1 MLQITLVYKVLTM
14 LRHDL
19 QSVKPACKEPPVL
32 KNRSYMTRLGEI
44 LAGWA
49 MAASACA
56 MAAVA
61 FPAISAKAA
70 SQKDA
75 ARWEARAQAFDSGT
89 LTETDYVSPLS
100 ENLAPVFIKAAD
112 NVFVRDARLLNKGK
126 ASTPSILAWSE
137 TQMQTHQCL
146 AEAVYYEARSEVK
159 AGQMAV
165 AEVVLNRVKSKHY
178 PNTVCG
184 VVYQGAERSTGCQFT
199 FTCDGATAKMPKGVL
214 WERSKDIASLALT
227 GTMTP
232 VTGKATHYHTT
243 EVNPHWAPNMRPTK
257 LIGFHQFYRFKF
269 RERPAQ
275 NTVVAVAPPI

>member
-1 MLQITLVYKVLTM
+1 
-14 LRHDL
+14 
-19 QSVKPACKEPPVL
+19 
-32 KNRSYMTRLGEI
+32 MTRLGEI
-44 LAGWA
+44 IAAWA
-49 MAASACA
+49 MVGGACA
-56 MAAVA
+56 FAAIA
-61 FPAISAKAA
+61 FPVISDKAA
-70 SQKDA
+70 AQKDA
-75 ARWEARAQAFDSGT
+75 ARWEARAQAFEADT
-89 LTETDYVSPLS
+89 LPLEHYLSPAS
-100 ENLAPVFIKAAD
+100 ESLTPIFANPNE
-112 NVFVRDARLLNKGK
+112 NVFARDARLLMQDK
-126 ASTPSILAWSE
+126 APVPTILAWSE
-137 TQMQTHQCL
+137 GKAQTHQCL

-178 PNTVCG
+178 PNTICG
-184 VVYQGAERSTGCQFT
+184 VVYQGAERSTGCQLT
-199 FTCDGATAKMPKGVL
+199 FTCDGATAKMPKGEL